1 MQFFSAKT
9 KKTIRSLLA
18 SMTLSVAAGPVI
30 EEFSSDKE
38 VSPITQRAESPSD
51 KLCKIYMP
59 LCEQVEGNIPFC
71 YKEKGSATIGCG
83 VHFKDFK
90 NLDNLSAIKIS
101 LKKGKSLSLRNLK
114 KMTKM
119 ANADWKNLKTF
130 AEFPEV
136 ASVKNV
142 KLKDCK
148 GDLPDPRN
156 RAWKKDLFLIPRQT
170 LKTANTY
177 ASNFC
182 IQKAKE
188 LHPNLFQLPP
198 SAQMVVVDLIYNLGF
213 NKYKT
218 TYPKF
223 QRAIRQADFKT
234 AQKEC
239 KTGNI
244 RRDTVR
250 SLLMNSLILVCDEKS
265 NYSLEE
271 IKQKH
276 RTPAL
281 KKEYFLSMVREPKL
295 WTLLDNYT
303 DQNHK
308 WYRDQK
314 VVKLAQ
320 AMKKLVKRS

>member
-1 MQFFSAKT
+1 MQFFSVKT
-9 KKTIRSLLA
+9 KRTIRSLLA
-18 SMTLSVAAGPVI
+18 GMSLSVSAAPVVGDMI
-30 EEFSSDKE
+30 SEKDPTPIIQQVKSD
-38 VSPITQRAESPSD
+38 SD
-51 KLCKIYMP
+51 KLCKMYMP
-59 LCEQVEGNIPFC
+59 LCEQLEGNIPFC
-71 YKEKGSATIGCG
+71 YEEKDSATIGCG

-90 NLDNLSAIKIS
+90 SLDNLTAVKIS
-101 LKKGKSLSLRNLK
+101 LKNGKSLSLRNLK

-119 ANADWKNLKTF
+119 ANADWKNPKTF
-130 AEFPEV
+130 LEFPEV

-156 RAWKKDLFLIPRQT
+156 KAWKKDLFLIPKAT
-170 LKTANTY
+170 LETANTY

-213 NKYKT
+213 NKYKK

-223 QRAIRQADFKT
+223 QKAIRQGDFK
-234 AQKEC
+234 AAKNEC
-239 KTGNI
+239 KTGNT

-250 SLLMNSLILVCDEKS
+250 SLLMDSLILISDNK
-265 NYSLEE
+265 NGYSLDE
-271 IKQKH
+271 IKKKH

-281 KKEYFLSMVREPKL
+281 KKDYFLSMVREPVL
-295 WTLLDNYT
+295 WRVLDNCT

-308 WYRDQK
+308 WQRNK
-314 VVKLAQ
+314 KLVAVTQ
-320 AMKKLVKRS
+320 AMKKMIKSS